1 MLCELIWQ
9 MDNHKGVLCSL
20 DNYHLYASLIETEWG
35 QASLPRQ
42 LANACPKM
50 PFTPL
55 LSTPII
61 YLYQQTSSAS
71 LTLYRLTNDE
81 VILLP

>member
-1 MLCELIWQ
+1 
-9 MDNHKGVLCSL
+9 MDNHKGVLCSP
-20 DNYHLYASLIETEWG
+20 DNYHLYVSLIETEWG

-71 LTLYRLTNDE
+71 LTLYRLTNDK
-81 VILLP
+81 VILLS